1 MRAVSRLIRL
11 WPHADEN
18 LCDPSRLV
26 PVLISCGKNSGA
38 LTPQIVSGTF
48 SQLINCIANEPDA
61 SFLASLYRA
70 FSDSMRLLGGPSAI
84 AAELHDGVVEATK
97 RQLQSLADKRKA
109 RAARSAAQIEEER
122 EDLSLVEE
130 MEEFALEDMHKL
142 LVSFD
147 PNHPLLVAISSV
159 RDLGLHLGQGDADDE
174 WTES

>member
-1 MRAVSRLIRL
+1 
-11 WPHADEN
+11 
-18 LCDPSRLV
+18 
-26 PVLISCGKNSGA
+26 
-38 LTPQIVSGTF
+38 
-48 SQLINCIANEPDA
+48 
-61 SFLASLYRA
+61 
-70 FSDSMRLLGGPSAI
+70 MRLLGGPSAI

-109 RAARSAAQIEEER
+109 RAARPAAQIEEER
-122 EDLSLVEE
+122 EDLTLIEE

-174 WTES
+174 EWTEG